1 MKAPLAT
8 GIAIAVGLI
17 VLAGYFIPNPNLQ
30 NVRVLLLNWSILL
43 AAVASLVA
51 IINLVINHFR
61 KAANKGQ
68 PRVFSIIVLVSF
80 FITFLAGMILGPS
93 NDQFQHVVTN
103 IQVPIE
109 STLLAVLSVSLAYAA
124 FLFVRQRTGWGN
136 SVFMVSVVIFLMIN
150 SWYLVFGQGFPILE
164 EIVSV
169 IQKIPLAGSRGI
181 LIGIALGSLVTGLR
195 ILTGIDRPY
204 SG

>member
-1 MKAPLAT
+1 MKAPLAA

-17 VLAGYFIPNPNLQ
+17 VLAGYFIPNPILQ
-30 NVRVLLLNWSILL
+30 NVRALLLDWGILL

-51 IINLVINHFR
+51 VINLVTHHIR
-61 KAANKGQ
+61 KAASPGGS
-68 PRVFSIIVLVSF
+68 RLFSILVLISF
-80 FITFLAGMILGPS
+80 FVTFLAGMILGTA
-93 NDQFQHVVTN
+93 NVQFQHIVTN

-109 STLLAVLSVSLAYAA
+109 TSLLAVLSISLAYAA
-124 FLFVRQRTGWGN
+124 FLFIRQRSGWGN
-136 SVFMVSVVIFLMIN
+136 TVFMVSAVIFLLIN
-150 SWYLVFGQGFPILE
+150 SWYLVLGQGSPFLE
-164 EIVSV
+164 EIVSI